1 MSDLKTRIA
10 QVENTDPHLADL
22 MDEVLARIAEL
33 EAEVSQIYQ
42 AAAPLIAH
50 ADKTIGGS
58 VALREW
64 DKMRP
69 PQKEE
74 EA

>member
-50 ADKTIGGS
+50 ADKTLDGRL
-58 VALREW
+58 ALREW

-74 EA
+74 KA